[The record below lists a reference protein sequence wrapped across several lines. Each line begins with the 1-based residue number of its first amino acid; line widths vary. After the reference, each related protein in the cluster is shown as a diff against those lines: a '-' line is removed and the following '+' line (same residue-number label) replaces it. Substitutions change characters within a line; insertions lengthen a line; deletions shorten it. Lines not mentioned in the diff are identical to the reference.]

1 VTGALWRRRDFLL
14 LWSGESVSN
23 LGNAISLIVLPL
35 IAVVSLHASGF
46 EVGALSAAEWV
57 PWLLVGLPAGVWVD
71 RSRRRLLMIA
81 CDLAR
86 AALLA
91 SIPIAAAVGTLTLA
105 QLYAVAFGV
114 GLATVVFQV
123 AYQAYLPTIVAASDL
138 PEANAKLQGTEAVAR
153 VAGPGFGGL
162 FVQLFRAP
170 YAVIADAVSYLVSAV
185 ALVAVRA
192 REPRPEPTGRQLRTE
207 IVEGARFVARDPLLR
222 VMTIAPAVTNFFF
235 VGFEAIAVLFLVR
248 AVHLRPAS
256 VGLLMG
262 VTAIGSVV
270 GAVLARTLGERFG
283 TARALMFGIAL
294 SSPFALL
301 IPLTTRGAGLAFF
314 VVGQFVLFLG
324 ILVYNVTI
332 SAFRQAYCPPQLL
345 GRVVASMRFVLF
357 GTMPLGALLGGA
369 LADGVGLRG
378 ATWVLLCGNLLGA
391 AILVGSPLRGM
402 RDLPHSPASL
412 SGVAPTAAHT

>member
-1 VTGALWRRRDFLL
+1 MTGGLWRHRDFLF
-14 LWSGESVSN
+14 LWGGESISGV
-23 LGNAISLIVLPL
+23 GNAISLVVLPL
-35 IAVVSLHASGF
+35 IAVVSLHATGF

-71 RSRRRLLMIA
+71 RSRRRLLMIW

-91 SIPIAAAVGTLTLA
+91 SIPIAAAVGSLTLVH
-105 QLYAVAFGV
+105 LYAVAFGL

-123 AYQAYLPTIVAASDL
+123 AYQAYLPTIVAAGDL

-153 VAGPGFGGL
+153 VAGPGLGGL

-170 YAVIADAVSYLVSAV
+170 YAVIADAISFALSAV
-185 ALVAVRA
+185 ALLAVRA
-192 REPRPEPTGRQLRTE
+192 REPRPEPAEHHLRTE
-207 IVEGARFVARDPLLR
+207 IVEGAHFVVRDPLLR

-248 AVHLRPAS
+248 GVHLRPAS

-262 VTAIGSVV
+262 VTAVGSVV
-270 GAVLARTLGERFG
+270 GAVLARSLGERYG
-283 TARALMFGIAL
+283 TARALMYGIAL

-332 SAFRQAYCPPQLL
+332 SAFRQAYCPPHLL

-378 ATWVLLCGNLLGA
+378 ATWILLGGNLLGA

-412 SGVAPTAAHT
+412 PGVAAPAAHT